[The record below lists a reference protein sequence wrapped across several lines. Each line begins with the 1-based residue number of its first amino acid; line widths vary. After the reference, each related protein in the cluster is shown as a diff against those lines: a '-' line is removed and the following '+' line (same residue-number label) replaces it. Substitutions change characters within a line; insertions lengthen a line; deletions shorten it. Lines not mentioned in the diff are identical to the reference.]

1 LIQQTQRANSEGNLL
16 ESCKLKPTKKL
27 SWLQRGE
34 GFFNQVEL
42 FLSRKNH
49 SIEKSAEEPDFKDI
63 VLEDVLSSPELL
75 SFFREFLRSEHSEE
89 NLEFWLYVQEYK
101 NESNPKKCEDLVEEI
116 FTEFIKSG
124 SLKEI
129 NVNFEIKK
137 RIKEKMNS
145 VQKDIFDEAE
155 ESIFQLMRT
164 DSYQRFKSKHTSLK

>member
-1 LIQQTQRANSEGNLL
+1 MLELFRRNNEDDAVNDVMFWRHLYCNQTLIQQTQRANSEGNLL

-124 SLKEI
+124 SLKE
-129 NVNFEIKK
+129 
-137 RIKEKMNS
+137 
-145 VQKDIFDEAE
+145 VQKLFLTH
-155 ESIFQLMRT
+155 S
-164 DSYQRFKSKHTSLK
+164 